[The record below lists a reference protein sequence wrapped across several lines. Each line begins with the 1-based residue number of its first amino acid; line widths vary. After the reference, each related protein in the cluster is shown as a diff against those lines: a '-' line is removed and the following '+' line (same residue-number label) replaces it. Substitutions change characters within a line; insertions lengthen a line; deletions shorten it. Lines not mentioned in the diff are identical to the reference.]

1 VNRESDVVIVGGGF
15 AGGPLATLLARG
27 GIPVT
32 VLERQEQYQDVVRG
46 EFLGT
51 WGVAEATKMGLTD
64 CLQEGGAWS
73 LRWWQQWDE
82 IFHAD
87 DAPRASVTA
96 TAHPVPGA
104 AGPVTLSHPGS
115 CAAFARAA
123 VAAGAR
129 METGVE
135 KVRLSLDGRFPVVRY
150 KKAGREHALSSRI
163 VVGAGGRYGQTV
175 KQAGIKLHTDFHH
188 WGGGLAIEG
197 LTEWPDD
204 TQAMGT
210 EGEVMFYVLPQGGG
224 RARLYLAY
232 DAQTARR
239 FSGPH
244 KMANFL
250 QAYNLKCVPGS
261 EEIVCAR
268 PAGRLA
274 SFPSTFS
281 WTDRPLADGVVLV
294 GDEAGR
300 NDSILGTGLAC
311 SLWDAHQVAGILL
324 SGHDWSPAAFRG
336 YATERGER
344 MRRLRRAAYIMT
356 RLYAVFD
363 DDARMRRQRAN
374 DLMNRNPAHAL
385 FMVATLAGPD
395 ALPSGPFVDYLADR
409 LLSAA

>member
-1 VNRESDVVIVGGGF
+1 MDRDSDVVIVGGGF
-15 AGGPLATLLARG
+15 AGGPLATLLARAG
-27 GIPVT
+27 VPVT

-51 WGVAEATKMGLTD
+51 WGVAEAAKMGLTD
-64 CLQEGGAWS
+64 CLLEGGAWT

-82 IFHAD
+82 IFGAE
-87 DAPRASVTA
+87 DAPRISVTE

-104 AGPVTLSHPGS
+104 AGPVTLSHPAS

-123 VAAGAR
+123 AAAGAR

-135 KVRLSLDGRFPVVRY
+135 KVRLSTGGRFPVVRY
-150 KKAGREHALSSRI
+150 KKAGQEYELSCRI

-188 WGGGLAIEG
+188 WGGGLAVEG

-210 EGEVMFYVLPQGGG
+210 EGRANFIVVPQGGG
-224 RARLYLAY
+224 RARLYLNY
-232 DAQTARR
+232 DAQTAKQI
-239 FSGPH
+239 SGPD
-244 KMANFL
+244 KVANFL
-250 QAYNLKCVPGS
+250 RIFDLKCLPGS
-261 EEIVCAR
+261 EEIVSAR

-274 SFPSTFS
+274 SFPSTYS

-300 NDSILGTGLAC
+300 NDTILGTGLGC
-311 SLWDAHQVAGILL
+311 SLWDAHQVAGVLT

-336 YATERGER
+336 YATERAGR
-344 MRRLRRAAYIMT
+344 MRLLQRAADIMT

-363 DDARMRRQRAN
+363 DETRASRQRAY

-385 FMVATLAGPD
+385 FLVATLAGPD
-395 ALPSGPFVDYLADR
+395 ALPSGPFLDYLADR
-409 LLSAA
+409 LLR